1 MTKKRNEEEK
11 VKSFSD
17 SGQCLLGKAWPS
29 VTRAAGSHVPVM
41 SRTHFFYSIVTFM
54 MMIIR
59 ICLGILHTKTY
70 VPQTFSVIFAKSFA
84 QIFAFC
90 KFFRFFLQNVD
101 HCRKSLDIYADTF
114 FS

>member
-59 ICLGILHTKTY
+59 IFFKNLAHKNIY
-70 VPQTFSVIFAKSFA
+70 VPKTFSAIFLKSFA
-84 QIFAFC
+84 QIFAVLQ
-90 KFFRFFLQNVD
+90 FFLKNVD